1 MVRRTLPRTGLG
13 ITHTMKTDSG
23 EWIEPQTR
31 SEERQMLSSCAIT
44 SPPQTLDGAVD
55 GEIRS
60 TQWLV
65 GGAEEVLGAMDR
77 DRDAGVLIAAS
88 HVMGRKGGVI
98 RGRAVSRRARWS

>member
-1 MVRRTLPRTGLG
+1 MDRAPNTERRETNALLLC
-13 ITHTMKTDSG
+13 HH
-23 EWIEPQTR
+23 E
-31 SEERQMLSSCAIT
+31 
-44 SPPQTLDGAVD
+44 PPQTLDGAVD